1 MKATFL
7 AAMVAMA
14 TSVAAAPLGDT
25 SAVAVSVSAPP
36 VDADA
41 GVSSRATG
49 QVVQDLAP
57 GVNQVLTVTG
67 PNAEKLLI
75 ELSPSVAGLLSGL
88 GLPSVGVPVGSVIAS
103 AATVGELVKDL
114 GNNVEG
120 LLTVVGADVGALL
133 IQLSPEVAGL
143 VSGLGLPSVGVPVGT
158 VVGTL
163 GATLKRRE
171 VVQDLAPQV
180 QDILEVT
187 GPDAKRLLIQLSPS
201 VAGLLAGLGLPG
213 VGVSVGQVVA
223 TAGSVG
229 DLLQDLG
236 APVAGTLTVV
246 AQDGGLLLVQL
257 APSIASLVAGLGLP
271 GVGVS
276 VGTVVATLGANL

>member
-14 TSVAAAPLGDT
+14 TSVAAAPLVDT
-25 SAVAVSVSAPP
+25 SAAVSVSAPP
-36 VDADA
+36 VDAAA

-49 QVVQDLAP
+49 NVVQDLAP
-57 GVNQVLTVTG
+57 GINQVLTVTG

-163 GATLKRRE
+163 GANLKRRE

-229 DLLQDLG
+229 DLLQSLG

-246 AQDGGLLLVQL
+246 GQDGGLLLVQL
-257 APSIASLVAGLGLP
+257 APSVASLVAGLGLP